1 MITPEGQRVEM
12 GDPAMPDG
20 TCGKGRNPCKI
31 HADGVFRRDNAQGMS
46 IMQAAAGTTYTYVD
60 RDEALREL
68 LAWMAPAGRVAIDI
82 EADSLYH
89 YHEKVCLVQLTVRGR
104 NFVVDPLAKLG
115 LGPFVAALAHKTLI
129 LHGADYDL
137 WMLRSSFG
145 FRPRAGVIDT
155 MMAARLLGHEKPGL
169 SSLVEQFFGQ
179 AFSKSG
185 QKSDWSRRPLSPAQ
199 LHYAVDDTRYLEPLA
214 DRLLAELSRLGRRH
228 WFEQGCE
235 AAIEATAGDREA
247 DPDRQWRI
255 KGVRDLTRPQAAFVR
270 ELWRWREREAQRVDR
285 PPFKVLGDDRLL
297 ALAVWAER
305 HPRAGLAQDPGLPRD
320 FRGRRLE
327 SLREAIHRAG
337 RLGPSDW
344 PEPRLRPSGK
354 RQFPRRVCSRLRD
367 GVARLAAE
375 LGLEPSVIAPR
386 TALEEISRLRPR
398 DVAGMQH
405 AGGLLGW
412 QAELLLPVVRRAL
425 V

>member
-1 MITPEGQRVEM
+1 MT
-12 GDPAMPDG
+12 
-20 TCGKGRNPCKI
+20 TL
-31 HADGVFRRDNAQGMS
+31 H
-46 IMQAAAGTTYTYVD
+46 AAADTTYTYVD
-60 RDEALREL
+60 RDATLHEM
-68 LAWMAPAGRVAIDI
+68 LAWMAPAGRLAIDI

-89 YHEKVCLVQLTVRGR
+89 YREKVCLAQVTVRGR
-104 NFVVDPLAKLG
+104 NFVVDPLAKLN
-115 LGPFVAALAHKTLI
+115 LEPFLAALAGQTLV

-137 WMLRSSFG
+137 RILRGSFG

-155 MMAARLLGHEKPGL
+155 MIAAQLLGFEKPGL
-169 SSLVEQFFGQ
+169 SSLVEHFSGQ
-179 AFSKSG
+179 TFSKGG

-199 LHYAVDDTRYLEPLA
+199 LRYAVDDTRYLEPLA

-255 KGVRDLTRPQAAFVR
+255 KGVRDLTRPQAAFVW
-270 ELWRWREREAQRVDR
+270 ELWRWREREAQRADR

-305 HPRAGLAQDPGLPRD
+305 HPRAGLDRAPGLPRD
-320 FRGRRLE
+320 FRGRRLK

-337 RLGPSDW
+337 RLDPSDW

-398 DVAGMQH
+398 DVAGIQH
-405 AGGLLGW
+405 AGGLLRW
-412 QAELLLPVVRRAL
+412 QAESLLPVVRRAL
-425 V
+425 A